1 MLCYSQL
8 YRSKRTKS
16 APLDEREQMGLFS
29 SPQGD
34 PWKMDLYVYKPKGAK
49 DAQSASKPS
58 KKQLKQQQKASKK
71 RGGLFGR

>member
-1 MLCYSQL
+1 
-8 YRSKRTKS
+8 
-16 APLDEREQMGLFS
+16 MGLFS